1 FSDLDLDL
9 AQVQSHV
16 GTRGRIDDPVRERV
30 RNPCPITRLWRKT
43 LPPLGSIGDLRN
55 ALEGAV
61 DRPIDDP
68 GAVPEDE
75 SQLARSGQGGWA
87 PSPTVLP
94 SKRPLEQVDD
104 PVSSNLA
111 TAVPFNLT
119 PLVSAGI
126 VNLHA
131 SRSEAAWERE
141 QG

>member
-1 FSDLDLDL
+1 MWWSATLPPQAITAGSRSVTDLIVLARKPFSDLDLDL

-16 GTRGRIDDPVRERV
+16 GTRGRIDDPVRECV

-75 SQLARSGQGGWA
+75 SKLARSGQGALA
-87 PSPTVLP
+87 PFLIGHRFESL
-94 SKRPLEQVDD
+94 LEHV
-104 PVSSNLA
+104 
-111 TAVPFNLT
+111 
-119 PLVSAGI
+119 
-126 VNLHA
+126 
-131 SRSEAAWERE
+131 E
-141 QG
+141 